1 MEYPFKDLLP
11 LDEVLEREG
20 YYKDWTHLDPEVFYS
35 LTQISEYIKT
45 KGFGVDVRLLI
56 AQLAEHFGLKTTQVV
71 DLANLLQQKFDNLEG
86 VTQSFTDDI
95 NSMVAQME
103 ADKNAVIAN
112 VTVDSEVILA
122 RGGENTLG
130 ERLDK
135 EHSEVTAQLAQMGLN
150 VKSLGAVGDGV
161 NDDTPFIQEA
171 IDILSDLG
179 GGTVFIPQG
188 TFLLSSYG
196 SDGIH
201 LYAKSN
207 VNIVGTGK
215 NSVLKLPNNRN
226 DSGPDPKVLRNTES
240 AGLNDVIYKD
250 FVVDM
255 NGENNISANITSK
268 ANVVIGSLYGNN
280 IEINNV
286 TVKDNAGRQ
295 TFSFGNNERPH
306 SIGEITIKNCHF
318 INFGNG
324 VAGNTLQTD
333 HSCIYAQAEKAT
345 IVNNTFINPPI
356 FTNSFRPTGTAI
368 ENHSSNSVIYGNYGT
383 NLKNAFNIVATWA
396 DQTNSQYFSNSFD
409 NIVRAAEVWVFE
421 DSILG
426 EVHIYDNVFKTQ
438 FPETPLDLFKNIS
451 GTIESFYF
459 ERNKIEYVG
468 VKGSGFGAGGIHA
481 RNFGKLVIKDNE
493 LLKLPSQGINIINTS
508 SSSVLEIERNT
519 IIDSSNTT
527 GTATNIKNAI
537 SIVSSSAKEVTIR
550 ENKIKN
556 IEGNML
562 KGIFIDKSIDNLFIE
577 NNTIENIGTPIDIT
591 ASPKFTILQITHK
604 GGKKPEN
611 LRAGIGSFWTEVNT
625 GIEHHKKRYGTFA
638 TGWLRNIY
646 AVQPP
651 SEGTFNIGD
660 RVININPT
668 NETPND
674 WIYTNA
680 GQWVEK

>member
-1 MEYPFKDLLP
+1 MMEYPFKDLLP

-45 KGFGVDVRLLI
+45 KGYGVDVRLLI
-56 AQLAEHFGLKTTQVV
+56 AQLAEHFGLKSTQII
-71 DLANLLQQKFDNLEG
+71 DLANLLQREFENLEG
-86 VTQSFTDDI
+86 VTQSFTNNI
-95 NSMVAQME
+95 NSLVAQME

-112 VTVDSEVILA
+112 ATVDSEVILA
-122 RGGENTLG
+122 RGGKATLG
-130 ERLDK
+130 QRLD
-135 EHSEVTAQLAQMGLN
+135 ETTDQLAQMGLN

-188 TFLLSSYG
+188 IFLLSSYG

-201 LYAKSN
+201 LYAKSK

-306 SIGEITIKNCHF
+306 SIGEIKIKNCHF

-324 VAGNTLQTD
+324 VSGNNLQTD
-333 HSCIYAQAEKAT
+333 HSCIYVQAEKAT
-345 IVNNTFINPPI
+345 IANNTFINPPI
-356 FTNSFRPTGTAI
+356 FTDSFRSTGTAI
-368 ENHSSNSVIYGNYGT
+368 ENHSSNSMVYGNYGA
-383 NLKNAFNIVATWA
+383 NLKNAFNIVATWT
-396 DQTNSQYFSNSFD
+396 DQVNSQYFSNSFD
-409 NIVRAAEVWVFE
+409 NIIRAAEIWVFE
-421 DSILG
+421 DSVLD

-438 FPETPLDLFKNIS
+438 FPETSLDLFKNVS
-451 GTIESFYF
+451 GTIKSFYF
-459 ERNKIEYVG
+459 ERNKIEYSG
-468 VKGSGFGAGGIHA
+468 VKMGSFGGGGIHA
-481 RNFGKLVIKDNE
+481 RNFEKLSIKDNE
-493 LLKLPSQGINIINTS
+493 LIKLPSQGINIINTG

-519 IIDSSNTT
+519 IIDNSNTT
-527 GTATNIKNAI
+527 GTATNLKNAI
-537 SIVSSSAKEVTIR
+537 SVASSSAKEVTIR

-556 IEGNML
+556 IEGDML
-562 KGIFIDKSIDNLFIE
+562 KGIFIDKSIENLFIE

-591 ASPKFTILQITHK
+591 ARPTFTILQITHK

-638 TGWLRNIY
+638 TGWLKNIY
-646 AVQPP
+646 AAQPP